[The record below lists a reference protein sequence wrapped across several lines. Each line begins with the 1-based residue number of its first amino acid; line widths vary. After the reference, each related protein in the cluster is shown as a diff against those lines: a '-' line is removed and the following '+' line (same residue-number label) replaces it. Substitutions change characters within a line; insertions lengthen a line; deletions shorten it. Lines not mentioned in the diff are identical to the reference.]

1 MGRAALT
8 RYNPRMADFSSLFR
22 LDGRVAF
29 VAGAASGIGLAAAQ
43 GLAAAGATVL
53 CADLDAAG
61 AERAAEGIRA
71 GGGRAEALG
80 LDITDGAVVAGTF
93 EGLAARHGQI
103 HVAVSTPAVN
113 IRKPMLSYT
122 DGEFEK
128 VLRLNLGGTFHVLQ
142 AAGRHMREKKAGSII
157 LFSSIRAVTVEP
169 GQSVYAGTKA
179 ALVQMARGLASEL
192 GPDGVRVNCIA
203 PGVVETPLTAPIKN
217 DPHWYQAYSER
228 NALKRW
234 AKAEEMAGPV
244 VFLASDAASYVTG
257 TVLFAD
263 GGWTAVD
270 GRFTPKL

>member
-1 MGRAALT
+1 MIE
-8 RYNPRMADFSSLFR
+8 FSSLFR

-29 VAGAASGIGLAAAQ
+29 IAGAASGIGLAAAQ
-43 GLAAAGATVL
+43 GLAAAGAVVL
-53 CADLDAAG
+53 CADLDSAA
-61 AERAAEGIRA
+61 AERAAAGIREH
-71 GGGRAEALG
+71 GGRAESLA
-80 LDITDGAVVAGTF
+80 LDITDGAAVAEAF
-93 EGLAARHGQI
+93 RRIEAQYHQI
-103 HVAVSTPAVN
+103 HVAVCTPAVN
-113 IRKPMLSYT
+113 IRKPLLSYT
-122 DGEFEK
+122 DAEFEK
-128 VLRLNLGGTFHVLQ
+128 VLRLNLGGAFHVLQ
-142 AAGRHMREKKAGSII
+142 AAGRHMSARKAGSII
-157 LFSSIRAVTVEP
+157 LFSSIRAVNVEP

-217 DPHWYQAYSER
+217 NPAWYQAYADR

-263 GGWTAVD
+263 GGWTAID
-270 GRFTPKL
+270 GRFTPQL